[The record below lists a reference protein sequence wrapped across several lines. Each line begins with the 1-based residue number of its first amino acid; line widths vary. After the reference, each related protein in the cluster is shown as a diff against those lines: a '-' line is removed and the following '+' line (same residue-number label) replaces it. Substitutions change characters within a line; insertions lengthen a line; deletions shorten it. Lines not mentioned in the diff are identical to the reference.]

1 MCIQIYIYVYL
12 FIYVGM
18 YMRIQYMNVTRLNYV
33 CTYMRKPLLLSLI
46 DKSSAG
52 VDEVPYLYIYIY
64 REREREIDM

>member
-1 MCIQIYIYVYL
+1 
-12 FIYVGM
+12 
-18 YMRIQYMNVTRLNYV
+18 MRIQYMNVTRLNYV